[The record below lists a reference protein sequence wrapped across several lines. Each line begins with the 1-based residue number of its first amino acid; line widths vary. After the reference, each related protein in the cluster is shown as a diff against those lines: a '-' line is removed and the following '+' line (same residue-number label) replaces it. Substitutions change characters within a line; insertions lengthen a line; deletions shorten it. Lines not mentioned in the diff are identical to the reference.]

1 MTMATTAR
9 TTCMQYCQP
18 FPRGTL
24 LMLLIS
30 CLLFAV
36 HWFVYSAIAFSL
48 PDNFRFLLDCAH
60 PAFYVLLPLTG
71 WVAESWLGRYRAIVA
86 GLLITTAALL
96 LFHATFLM
104 LQSQWS
110 PITAFTLAVI
120 ALVVGTLGAGNTY
133 TIMLPFTLDQMIGA
147 SAEKLS
153 AAVQWYYWVFNIALM
168 VKDVLHC
175 IPIQNHFQF
184 LPVVFLTLGSLSL
197 SAALIMDCLYHKWLD
212 THNKTGNPIKL
223 IFQVLNYAQKNRC
236 PRLRSA
242 LTYIDEEHPSRIDF
256 GKHKFGGPFTEEEV
270 ENVKTI
276 IRLAPL
282 LVSTC
287 GAIFTFQIYD
297 QFDLHAIQVTKY
309 TFECVHNLKKTI
321 YFCSSFISIPIYR
334 FILYPLV
341 HKYAPSIL
349 KCIGTG
355 LLLCFMITSIQLA
368 LLSIGHFYS
377 NASHCIFDDLTVTGT
392 LPIPLYWVLII
403 DFANGVGVVLVMCS
417 LFELVIAQTPNRM
430 RGIMMGLM
438 LAAIGFGVLANILIA
453 KIFQQLQSASPSCVF
468 YYYLVLSLLLLL
480 ILIVFVILAKRYK
493 LREREK
499 HINIQAIA
507 EEHYERYFDQEAE
520 YMREAAAS
528 YKWRN

>member
-30 CLLFAV
+30 CLLYAV

-184 LPVVFLTLGSLSL
+184 LPMVFLTLGSLSL

-212 THNKTGNPIKL
+212 THKKTGNPIKL
-223 IFQVLNYAQKNRC
+223 IFKVLNYARKNKC
-236 PRLRSA
+236 PQRRSA

-270 ENVKTI
+270 EDVKTVF
-276 IRLAPL
+276 RLTPL
-282 LVSTC
+282 LVSAS
-287 GAIFTFQIYD
+287 GAILTFQIYD
-297 QFDLHAIQVTKY
+297 QFDLHAIPTSKQ
-309 TFECVHNLKKTI
+309 TFECVYNLKKTI
-321 YFCSSFISIPIYR
+321 YYASSFILIPIYR

-341 HKYAPSIL
+341 HKHVPSML
-349 KCIGTG
+349 KLMGTG
-355 LLLCFMITSIQLA
+355 LFSCFMIMVIENN

-377 NASHCIFDDLTVTGT
+377 NVSHCVFNDLTETGT
-392 LPIPLYWVLII
+392 IPIPLYWVLII
-403 DFANGVGVVLVMCS
+403 DFANGVGVVLIMCS
-417 LFELVIAQTPNRM
+417 LFEFVVAQAPNRM

-438 LAAIGFGVLANILIA
+438 ITAIGISTLANYTLS
-453 KIFQQLQSASPSCVF
+453 KIFQQLQAASPSCVF

-499 HINIQAIA
+499 HINIQAIV
-507 EEHYERYFDQEAE
+507 EEHYERYFDQEAK
-520 YMREAAAS
+520 YMREAAAN
-528 YKWRN
+528 YQ